1 MRTLAFIG
9 AGLLLATFQAVLLR
23 RLGGG
28 VVPLQLL
35 VPCVAWLALEA
46 ENVEGVLAAAGNG
59 WVMDLFAGTPTGL
72 FTFMAVLLFLGC
84 RAAGLAV
91 DLRGRAGFAVLSGVG
106 ALALSTGAMLLQ
118 RWAGVAEATPGA
130 GLIPRM
136 LGEAVLTAL
145 ASPLILVGLDR
156 LNALL
161 GREEPGLVP

>member
-1 MRTLAFIG
+1 MRPLAFIG
-9 AGLLLATFQAVLLR
+9 AGLLLATVQAVALGL
-23 RLGGG
+23 LGGG

-59 WVMDLFAGTPTGL
+59 WVMDLFSGTPTGL
-72 FTFMAVLLFLGC
+72 FTFMSVLLFLGC
-84 RAAGLAV
+84 RAASLAV
-91 DLRGRAGFAVLSGVG
+91 DLRGRAGFAVLSGAG
-106 ALALSTGAMLLQ
+106 ALTLSTGAMLLQ
-118 RWAGVAEATPGA
+118 RWAGVAEATPGV

-145 ASPLILVGLDR
+145 ASPLILMGLDR
-156 LNALL
+156 LNGLL